1 MPRTPR
7 TPHLRN
13 TPHLPPDAMTPDEKA
28 AIDSIRTARAVFD
41 AASGRLA
48 EAIGNALTTSTRRG
62 WPVRV
67 AEASGYTSSR
77 IRQMQE
83 GQMREVKSRATGTDA
98 TKGSAA

>member
-1 MPRTPR
+1 MPRTPN
-7 TPHLRN
+7 TPHPRN
-13 TPHLPPDAMTPDEKA
+13 TPHLTPDAMTPDEKA
-28 AIDSIRTARAVFD
+28 AIDRIRTARAAFD

-48 EAIGNALTTSTRRG
+48 EAISNGLTTSTRRG

-83 GQMREVKSRATGTDA
+83 GQMRDTKSGTTGTDR
-98 TKGSAA
+98 TKGTAA